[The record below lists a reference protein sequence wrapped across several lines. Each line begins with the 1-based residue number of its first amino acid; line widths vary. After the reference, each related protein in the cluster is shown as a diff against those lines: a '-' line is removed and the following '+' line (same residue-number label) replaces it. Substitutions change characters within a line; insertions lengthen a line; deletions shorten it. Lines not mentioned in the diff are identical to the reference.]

1 MAFDPQEGVLHTA
14 REETRDGDAR
24 LAAWSAV
31 VGGEYDVVL
40 EGRVYLFVAPMGS
53 RRPLTSTELV
63 VVDAAARALRGKEIA
78 YTLGIAPSTVSATL
92 SSAAAKLGLSSTD
105 LARLA
110 RALVVGPPCANERS
124 LSDAERE
131 VLDLLLEGKSNAE
144 IAHERN
150 RSIRT
155 IANQVASILRKTD
168 SASRHVLRVKS

>member
-1 MAFDPQEGVLHTA
+1 MAFDPLEGILHTA
-14 REETRDGDAR
+14 HEETCNGEAR
-24 LAAWSAV
+24 LAAWTALTSGA
-31 VGGEYDVVL
+31 YCVL
-40 EGRVYLFVAPMGS
+40 VEERVYLFVTPERPS
-53 RRPLTSTELV
+53 RPLTQAELV

-92 SSAAAKLGLSSTD
+92 SSAASKLGLSSTD

-110 RALVVGPPCANERS
+110 RALVVGPSTANEPS
-124 LSDAERE
+124 LSDAERK
-131 VLDLLLEGKSNAE
+131 VLALLLEGKSNAE
-144 IAHERN
+144 IAHARN

>member
-1 MAFDPQEGVLHTA
+1 MAFDPLEGTLHTA
-14 REETRDGDAR
+14 NEETRNGDAR
-24 LAAWSAV
+24 LAAWAALASGAYGV
-31 VGGEYDVVL
+31 VVE
-40 EGRVYLFVAPMGS
+40 ERVYLFVTPARPS
-53 RRPLTSTELV
+53 RPLTPAELV

-110 RALVVGPPCANERS
+110 RALVVGPNDANERS

-131 VLDLLLEGKSNAE
+131 VLALLLEGKSNAE
-144 IAHERN
+144 IARARN